1 MTRNT
6 FVFGIGGTGARVVRA
21 LTMLLA
27 AGAELSHDGKII
39 PVIIDVDAENEDTG
53 RTIKA
58 LDLYRK
64 IRSGAYGDNAEK
76 KPGFFGT
83 PVDTLSSQRSS
94 DGDRIR
100 DEFQLKFAGIS
111 SSFASYLRF
120 ADMEG
125 IDNEFMKL
133 LYDASPKEKPEAE
146 LNLELTKG
154 FKGNPNIGCIIFNE
168 LENSPEFRYFLNAVS
183 EDDRI
188 FIVSSIFGGTGSA
201 GFPQLLKLLKGSR
214 NNRVAS
220 ARTGAV
226 TIMPYF
232 SVQEDAAS
240 AIDSTRF
247 ISKTK
252 AALSYYEHEME
263 QLDAMYYIY
272 DKPGNT
278 PYENNEGGSAQR
290 NNAHVVELIAATAIL
305 NFTNRPDA
313 AFDSRTQYYEYGIK
327 RNDSTLNLS
336 HFFEETRKSVLRPL
350 TAFTYAAKAWLE
362 FVPLHL
368 KEAFALDLEL
378 DNSLYTHIFY
388 QSLTAFLRDHYT
400 PWLKEMSANSRTFK
414 PFDLEADFNSLVQ
427 EGTIRTGLLAKGI
440 SEGYLKEHFGKIQNR
455 LKATVQKNETR
466 TILLLAEVAEK
477 CFEKLKNLPSIA

>member
-6 FVFGIGGTGARVVRA
+6 FVFGIGGTGARVIRA
-21 LTMLLA
+21 MTMLLA
-27 AGAELSHDGKII
+27 AGTELAHDGKII
-39 PVIIDVDAENEDTG
+39 PVIIDVDAENEDTS

-58 LDLYRK
+58 LDLYKK
-64 IRSGAYGDNAEK
+64 IRAGAYGDNSEK

-83 PVDTLSSQRSS
+83 SLNTLSSQRSS
-94 DGDRIR
+94 EGDKIR

-111 SSFASYLRF
+111 SSFASYLKF

-133 LYDASPKEKPEAE
+133 LYDASPKDKPEAE

-168 LENSPEFRYFLNAVS
+168 LENSPEFKYFLSAIG
-183 EDDRI
+183 EHDRI

-201 GFPQLLKLLKGSR
+201 GFPQLLKLLKGNR
-214 NNRVAS
+214 NNHVSS

-232 SVQEDAAS
+232 SVQEDKGS

-263 QLDAMYYIY
+263 SLDSMYYIY
-272 DKPGNT
+272 DKPGST
-278 PYENNEGGSAQR
+278 PYENNEGGRAQR
-290 NNAHVVELIAATAIL
+290 NNAHVVELIAATALI

-313 AFDSRTQYYEYGIK
+313 AFDGKTQYYEYGIK
-327 RNDSTLNLS
+327 RNESTLNLS
-336 HFFEETRKSVLRPL
+336 HFFEETRRSVLRPL
-350 TAFTYAAKAWLE
+350 TAFTYAAKAWTE
-362 FVPLHL
+362 FVPGQL
-368 KEAFALDLEL
+368 KEAFAQDLEL
-378 DNSLYTHIFY
+378 DKSLTTNAFY
-388 QSLTAFLRDHYT
+388 QVLTAFIKEHYI
-400 PWLKEMSANSRTFK
+400 PWLKEMGVNNRTFK
-414 PFDLEADFNSLVQ
+414 PFDLDADFNSLVQ
-427 EGTIRTGLLAKGI
+427 GKPIKTGLFSKGI

-455 LKATVQKNETR
+455 LKATIAKPETR
-466 TILLLAEVAEK
+466 TMMLLSEVAEK
-477 CFEKLKNLPSIA
+477 CFEKLEDMPAIA